1 MKTACAVGLL
11 LLALSGVTLA
21 QQKEFG
27 WVRANNQVTQLDP
40 ADFRAG
46 RVYHPGEN
54 GGNIHVDVQARL
66 PVTIAMA
73 PAAGGQT
80 QQEHPESQM
89 RFELTFLCE
98 HVAKRSIEC
107 PLLPNR
113 PMGRHFDGQ
122 RKTNNV
128 LVTA

>member
-1 MKTACAVGLL
+1 MRSCLI

-54 GGNIHVDVQARL
+54 GATFMWMCRL
-66 PVTIAMA
+66 
-73 PAAGGQT
+73 G
-80 QQEHPESQM
+80 S
-89 RFELTFLCE
+89 R
-98 HVAKRSIEC
+98 
-107 PLLPNR
+107 
-113 PMGRHFDGQ
+113 
-122 RKTNNV
+122 
-128 LVTA
+128 